1 MPDYK
6 PPVSSYLR
14 KIAEGEYRQ
23 WPYSENQIEVF
34 FRDGSGGPVNQLL
47 DMNIPLDKKIFE
59 AGLRIKEKYNG
70 IFVKEHKKLME
81 EIEKDY
87 SE

>member
-1 MPDYK
+1 MRNYK
-6 PPVSSYLR
+6 PPASSYLR
-14 KIAEGEYRQ
+14 KIATGRYRE
-23 WPYSENQIEVF
+23 WLYNDDKIEVF
-34 FRDGSGGPVNQLL
+34 FRDSSGGPVNQLL
-47 DMNIPLDKKIFE
+47 DLNIPLDKKIFE